1 MFTPASRPRGAGHRL
16 GEFRQEEP
24 EPGVDGSPRPPSL
37 GEMLPSWLATGNTIT
52 TLVLTAEI
60 SLRGQAWFPVEDK
73 IWP

>member
-1 MFTPASRPRGAGHRL
+1 
-16 GEFRQEEP
+16 
-24 EPGVDGSPRPPSL
+24 
-37 GEMLPSWLATGNTIT
+37 MLPSWLATGNTIT